1 MTAEPMDTD
10 YKWNKKNSE
19 KEVEN
24 DRRNDSI
31 NNRSSVRDW
40 KENEHLVKLV
50 TARGDVVDEEK
61 ETTSAAEED
70 LEDFFASLE

>member
-1 MTAEPMDTD
+1 MDTD

-24 DRRNDSI
+24 DRRNDS
-31 NNRSSVRDW
+31 NNESSVRDW

-70 LEDFFASLE
+70 LDDFFASLE